1 MTDPR
6 LIPIAGSHN
15 IRDLGGW
22 PTPHGETAYGRALR
36 ADSLHRLDAA
46 GMAALRERG
55 LALVVDLRRAEE
67 LAEAPNPFARGV
79 EGVDY
84 RHISLFEDLDPT
96 RMPEIDEEEPL
107 LGLYFLAL
115 DQRGPVFVEILSLIA
130 RAEGGAAL
138 FHCAAGKDRTGMVA
152 AFLLLLAGAEAEV
165 VVSDYAATRPRLPSL
180 LAALEADARARGRE
194 LNAAYLDAD
203 PEMMR
208 ALLIHLEDRHGG
220 AEAYLRRH
228 GMAEADLEA
237 LRARLRPQPAR
248 A

>member
-1 MTDPR
+1 
-6 LIPIAGSHN
+6 
-15 IRDLGGW
+15 
-22 PTPHGETAYGRALR
+22 
-36 ADSLHRLDAA
+36 
-46 GMAALRERG
+46 RG

-194 LNAAYLDAD
+194 LNAVYLDAD

-237 LRARLRPQPAR
+237 
-248 A
+248 